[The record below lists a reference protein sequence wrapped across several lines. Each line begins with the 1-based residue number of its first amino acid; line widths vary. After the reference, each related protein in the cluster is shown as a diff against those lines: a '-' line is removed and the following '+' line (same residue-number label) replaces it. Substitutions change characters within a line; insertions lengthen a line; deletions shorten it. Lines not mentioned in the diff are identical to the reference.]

1 MNYSQQTK
9 KYFLFILVAYVFFAQ
24 TTVFAA
30 DSLPAYR
37 GVSDQIKQYLC
48 APTDASNDANGTNSA
63 SSDLYKCINQLYKF
77 AIALGGTIAVFFVV
91 VAGYIYMS
99 ADGNQE
105 SLDKAKD
112 ILTSSITAMVIL
124 LGGYLLLK
132 AINPDLIEFKQIQP
146 PSVKFD
152 TTGWNDWQTS
162 KNSEGT
168 GGGNKAVINTTGI
181 TGCSMPCGDYTKE
194 GLIGNNTQKPG
205 ANTFLSQSLVDKLKN
220 MQKTDP
226 NFIINE
232 AFPPTVDHSSACHFN
247 GTCVDI
253 GSTNSTPAE
262 LDKLC
267 QAAKNAGLNILNE
280 YGKYK
285 ASDFKV
291 CPAPQTYSTTTG
303 GHLHLY

>member
-1 MNYSQQTK
+1 MNYSQQIK

-30 DSLPAYR
+30 DSLPTYR

-48 APTDASNDANGTNSA
+48 APTDASNDASGTNSA

-105 SLDKAKD
+105 SVDKAKD
-112 ILTSSITAMVIL
+112 ILVSSITAMVIL

-168 GGGNKAVINTTGI
+168 GGGNKAVIGTTGI

-194 GLIGNNTQKPG
+194 GLTGNATQKPG
-205 ANTFLSQSLVDKLKN
+205 GNTFLSQGLIDKLKN
-220 MQKTDP
+220 MKNTDP

-232 AFPPTVDHSSACHFN
+232 AFPPTVDHSSSCHFN

-291 CPAPQTYSTTTG
+291 CPAPRTYSTTTG